1 MDWFASLLPATVV
14 AAIAL
19 FFVKEVVEGI
29 RRWRA
34 DARKGRAFRTLLARE
49 CELNHWT
56 YKRLKEALLAIQ
68 EDFEKG
74 LAAEYSIKRPNSEE
88 VVFRQEHDGRLRS
101 ESTLPDARTDLM
113 SKVMLDVATL
123 DKSLLASLEA
133 AYDSAI
139 NMRHVRNSL
148 MRFIESNEE
157 DLKKFFRGF
166 PEYGLGQLEEILADL
181 DKLYKECTGKELK
194 FIRVR

>member
-14 AAIAL
+14 AAVAL

-56 YKRLKEALLAIQ
+56 YKRLKETLLAIQ
-68 EDFEKG
+68 EDFEKE
-74 LAAEYSIKRPNSEE
+74 LAAEYSITHSNSEE
-88 VVFRQEHDGRLRS
+88 VVFRQEHDGILRS
-101 ESTLPDARTDLM
+101 QWTLPDARTELM
-113 SKVMLDVATL
+113 SKVMLDVAIL
-123 DKSLLASLEA
+123 DKSLFDSLEA

-148 MRFIESNEE
+148 MRFIENDEE
-157 DLKKFFRGF
+157 EIKSFFGGF
-166 PEYGLGQLEEILADL
+166 LEYGLAQLEEILVDL
-181 DKLYKECTGKELK
+181 DKLYRKCTGMDLK